1 MNIIFLT
8 LAVSIIL
15 ALAFLVA
22 FIWATKKGQYDDL
35 TTPSQR
41 MLIEDFETKKNHS
54 KEDTIN
60 GRDER
65 SRQ

>member
-8 LAVSIIL
+8 LGVSIAI
-15 ALAFLVA
+15 ALIFLSA

-41 MLIEDFETKKNHS
+41 MLLDDYETTETKKDE
-54 KEDTIN
+54 KE
-60 GRDER
+60 E
-65 SRQ
+65 QVK

>member
-8 LAVSIIL
+8 LGVSL
-15 ALAFLVA
+15 AIALLFLGA

-41 MLIEDFETKKNHS
+41 MLLDDYETKQTKDD
-54 KEDTIN
+54 KED
-60 GRDER
+60 
-65 SRQ
+65 QVK

>member
-8 LAVSIIL
+8 LGVSIAI
-15 ALAFLVA
+15 ALLFLGA

-41 MLIEDFETKKNHS
+41 MLLDDYEITETKKDE
-54 KEDTIN
+54 KE
-60 GRDER
+60 E
-65 SRQ
+65 QVK

>member
-8 LAVSIIL
+8 LGISIAI
-15 ALAFLVA
+15 ALIFLSA

-41 MLIEDFETKKNHS
+41 MLLDDYEITETKKDE
-54 KEDTIN
+54 KE
-60 GRDER
+60 E
-65 SRQ
+65 QVK

>member
-8 LAVSIIL
+8 LGVSIAI
-15 ALAFLVA
+15 ALIFLSA

-41 MLIEDFETKKNHS
+41 MLLDDYEITKTKKDE
-54 KEDTIN
+54 KE
-60 GRDER
+60 E
-65 SRQ
+65 QVK